1 MPEIGRLN
9 IGVLIERR
17 AIDHPWQD
25 HEWRVAGLVPGLPEA
40 SRPALVEESP
50 GARRYLAG
58 VGGLSLHRADVEA
71 YVRNLTSPRP
81 SIYVALR
88 KTDAAD
94 AATPYGV
101 ALVTANPYDA
111 EAYMEGDE
119 TLVASLPMAAEVKEW
134 IEAFV
139 AAHHRPEPFR
149 KRQRMK
155 VEVEAHSFGQEPIF
169 ELRRRLGRER
179 EDKSRE

>member
-1 MPEIGRLN
+1 MPEVGRLT
-9 IGVLIERR
+9 IAVVIERR
-17 AIDHPWQD
+17 TIDHPWQD
-25 HEWRVAGLVPGLPEA
+25 HEWRVAGLVPGA
-40 SRPALVEESP
+40 AAGSRPALIEESP
-50 GARRYLAG
+50 GVRRYRAG
-58 VGGLSLHRADVEA
+58 VGVLSLHRADVEA

-81 SIYVALR
+81 SIYVVLR

-94 AATPYGV
+94 AVAPYGV

-119 TLVASLPMAAEVKEW
+119 ALVASLPMAAEVRQW
-134 IEAFV
+134 LEAFV

-149 KRQRMK
+149 KRQRTK

-169 ELRRRLGRER
+169 ELRRRLGREHGDNGG
-179 EDKSRE
+179 E